1 MHIQNITKHCSRERI
16 QQRGIPQRLIEMIS
30 IYGEVHRRP
39 KHPVSLYFSKRSI
52 HKMKNDGVDKNVI
65 IEAQERTTMRF
76 IVDEGSGTLITIIY
90 ADKNKQRVH

>member
-1 MHIQNITKHCSRERI
+1 
-16 QQRGIPQRLIEMIS
+16 
-30 IYGEVHRRP
+30 
-39 KHPVSLYFSKRSI
+39 
-52 HKMKNDGVDKNVI
+52 MKNDGVDKNVI